1 MLDKIASW
9 DIIDFSSS
17 SDAEIATT
25 LKELNI
31 PLSVEEAKKIQFSF
45 LDRPPTLTELVL
57 FSIQGSEHSS
67 YKSSKN
73 HIRIIKRHQPAG
85 FGA

>member
-31 PLSVEEAKKIQFSF
+31 PLSVEEAKKKFNSHF
-45 LDRPPTLTELVL
+45 LIGHL
-57 FSIQGSEHSS
+57 H
-67 YKSSKN
+67 
-73 HIRIIKRHQPAG
+73 
-85 FGA
+85 

>member
-31 PLSVEEAKKIQFSF
+31 PLSVEEAKKN
-45 LDRPPTLTELVL
+45 
-57 FSIQGSEHSS
+57 SILIS
-67 YKSSKN
+67 
-73 HIRIIKRHQPAG
+73 
-85 FGA
+85 